1 MKIFGYVVFH
11 ISFTWQFDDAD
22 VLQVFIRDIL
32 EHFNGSKEELVIDL
46 LSSLESDFVIFKK
59 NDLYMLL

>member
-1 MKIFGYVVFH
+1 MAIRYV
-11 ISFTWQFDDAD
+11 DM
-22 VLQVFIRDIL
+22 LQVLLHIL

-46 LSSLESDFVIFKK
+46 LSSLASDFKIFKE